1 MKWYGLFKQ
10 TSYIAL
16 KYFRASRPHILL
28 GPFLEYLVPLT
39 LPIQRISE
47 SCTKIKTNLNFYGQI
62 SLWCLKDLMKAFKA
76 IMKHFKH
83 HKEVWKQKK
92 LVNFLSSSGIG
103 TRRDNYFH
111 QLFRPQILIKYF
123 LCERSTIQPFLL
135 CWGYERIGYTFSD

>member
-39 LPIQRISE
+39 LPILPISE
-47 SCTKIKTNLNFYGQI
+47 CCTKIKTNLNFYGQI
-62 SLWCLKDLMKAFKA
+62 SLRCLKRSLRPSWN
-76 IMKHFKH
+76 ILSTT
-83 HKEVWKQKK
+83 KK
-92 LVNFLSSSGIG
+92 CENKKNFLSSSGIG
-103 TRRDNYFH
+103 TGRDNYFH
-111 QLFRPQILIKYF
+111 QPFRPQILIKYF